1 MSRVLGIEL
10 RRSAAIGAAVSL
22 AVIGA
27 LAMYFAEGITFST
40 GWIQL
45 AMTQRWYLAL
55 LWPLML
61 AAGAWQA
68 RREHR
73 SKVGELFATTPRP
86 VSQRVVPTL
95 GAMAIAVVAG
105 YLVMGLAGAVWI
117 FDTAGYLPV
126 EVFVVTAVGALA
138 LIAAVWL
145 GLAVGRLLP
154 SPVTAPAAGVAG
166 MGLLLMLPFATKP
179 LGWLALILSPMVEMN
194 MPDDYATVPGKVSA
208 AQSLWLAGLAIAAAL
223 LFASRG
229 WRTRVAALLPVV
241 VGAAL
246 AVGVMPHENRL
257 VTDAVDP
264 VARELVCADGE
275 PQVCV
280 SRAHEKL
287 LPEVTAPAREALAVL
302 KKLPGGPTRVHEDTS
317 AFPDTYPEFHADT
330 VLLRVDAD
338 REGHLANKPNVLAD
352 VVTGAFSGP
361 PACADAPSWVDQLA
375 AAHWLMGT
383 RPMPPP
389 EADPAGLPQPSHASE
404 DASVEAAEVWQRLRA
419 LPEDEATSRVAAL
432 RQAAVN
438 CRPGEGVLR

>member
-22 AVIGA
+22 AVVGS
-27 LAMYFAEGITFST
+27 LAMYFAEGIAFST
-40 GWIQL
+40 GWMQL

-73 SKVGELFATTPRP
+73 SNVGELFASTPRP
-86 VSQRVVPTL
+86 VPQRVVPTL

-105 YLVMGLAGAVWI
+105 YLVMGLAGAAWI
-117 FDTAGYLPV
+117 FGTAGYLPV
-126 EVFVVTAVGALA
+126 EVFVVTAVGTLA
-138 LIAAVWL
+138 LIAASWL

-154 SPVTAPAAGVAG
+154 SPVTAPAVGVAG
-166 MGLLLMLPFATKP
+166 LGLLLTVPFATRP

-194 MPDDYATVPGKVSA
+194 VPDDYATVPGRVSA
-208 AQSLWLAGLAIAAAL
+208 AQSLWLAGLAVAAAL
-223 LFASRG
+223 LFASNG
-229 WRTRVAALLPVV
+229 WRSRVAAVLPVV
-241 VGAAL
+241 VGVAL
-246 AVGVMPHENRL
+246 AVTVMPHENRL

-264 VARELVCADGE
+264 VARELVCAEGE

-280 SRAHEKL
+280 SRVHEKR
-287 LPEVTAPAREALAVL
+287 LPEVTAPAREALALL
-302 KKLPGGPTRVHEDTS
+302 KKLPDAPTRVHEDTS

-338 REGHLANKPNVLAD
+338 RKGHLANKPNVLTD
-352 VVTGAFSGP
+352 VVTGAFAGP
-361 PACADAPSWVDQLA
+361 PACEDAPARADQLA
-375 AAHWLMGT
+375 AAHWLTGT
-383 RPMPPP
+383 RPTPP
-389 EADPAGLPQPSHASE
+389 DPDLTGEPGYVSE
-404 DASVEAAEVWQRLRA
+404 DASVEEATEVWQRLRA

-438 CRPGEGVLR
+438 CRPGDGVLR

>member
-1 MSRVLGIEL
+1 MSRILSIEL

-22 AVIGA
+22 TVIGSLA
-27 LAMYFAEGITFST
+27 LYFAEGISFST

-45 AMTQRWYLAL
+45 AMTQRLYLAL

-61 AAGAWQA
+61 AVGAWQA

-73 SKVGELFATTPRP
+73 SKVRELFATTPRP
-86 VSQRVVPTL
+86 VPQRMVPTL

-138 LIAAVWL
+138 LIAAAWL

-166 MGLLLMLPFATKP
+166 LGLLLMLPAATKP
-179 LGWLALILSPMVEMN
+179 FGWLALILSPMVEMN

-208 AQSLWLAGLAIAAAL
+208 AQGLWLAGLAIAAAL
-223 LFASRG
+223 LFASTG
-229 WRTRVAALLPVV
+229 WRTRVAAVLPVV
-241 VGAAL
+241 VGIAL
-246 AVGVMPHENRL
+246 AVAVIPHRNRL

-275 PQVCV
+275 PQVCL

-287 LPEVTAPAREALAVL
+287 LPEVSAPAREALAVL
-302 KKLPGGPTRVHEDTS
+302 KKLPDAPTRVHEDTS
-317 AFPDTYPEFHADT
+317 AYPDAFPEFRPDT
-330 VLLRVDAD
+330 VLLPVAAD
-338 REGHLANKPNVLAD
+338 RTGHLANRSNVLTD
-352 VVTGAFSGP
+352 VVTGAFGGP
-361 PACADAPSWVDQLA
+361 PACDNAPAWADRLA

-383 RPMPPP
+383 RPMPPDP
-389 EADPAGLPQPSHASE
+389 EPLGPPASGDVSE
-404 DASVEAAEVWQRLRA
+404 DAGVEATEVWQQLRA
-419 LPEDEATSRVAAL
+419 MPADEAASRVAAL
-432 RQAAVN
+432 RQAALN
-438 CRPGEGVLR
+438 CRPGEGLLR

>member
-1 MSRVLGIEL
+1 MSRVLSIEM

-22 AVIGA
+22 AVVGS
-27 LAMYFAEGITFST
+27 LAMYFAEGIAFST

-45 AMTQRWYLAL
+45 AMTQRLYLAL
-55 LWPLML
+55 LWPLTL

-73 SKVGELFATTPRP
+73 SNVGELFATTPRP

-126 EVFVVTAVGALA
+126 EVFIVTAVGALA
-138 LIAAVWL
+138 LITAAWL

-166 MGLLLMLPFATKP
+166 LGLLLMLPLATKP
-179 LGWLALILSPMVEMN
+179 LGWLALILSPIAEMN
-194 MPDDYATVPGKVSA
+194 MPDDYATVPGEVSA
-208 AQSLWLAGLAIAAAL
+208 AQSLWLAGLAIAAVL
-223 LFASRG
+223 LFAANG
-229 WRTRVAALLPVV
+229 WRTRVAAVLPVV
-241 VGAAL
+241 VGVAL
-246 AVGVMPHENRL
+246 AVTVMPHENRL

-302 KKLPGGPTRVHEDTS
+302 KKLPGAPTRVHEDTF
-317 AFPDTYPEFHADT
+317 AFPHTYPEFRADT

-338 REGHLANKPNVLAD
+338 RKGHLANKPNVLTD
-352 VVTGAFSGP
+352 VVTGAFGGP
-361 PACADAPSWVDQLA
+361 PTCENAPAWADRMA

-383 RPMPPP
+383 KPMPPDLELLGEP
-389 EADPAGLPQPSHASE
+389 EPGHVSE
-404 DASVEAAEVWQRLRA
+404 DVRVEATEMWQELRA
-419 LPEDEATSRVAAL
+419 MPEDDATSRVAAL

-438 CRPGEGVLR
+438 CRPGKGLLR